1 MTTPT
6 PANQLNIRISWL
18 AIVNYLGALLTTGWM
33 LYLLYGSA
41 GLVYALLALLVS
53 GFILRFGASPLLVI
67 AAGILYFHFH
77 AAGLW
82 LPALCWLAAGAAFLN
97 DLQDYRMRHSPG
109 QEPASQASDQQPS
122 GQQAS
127 GRRSQRRQPPAQ
139 P

>member
-97 DLQDYRMRHSPG
+97 DLHDYRMRQSPG
-109 QEPASQASDQQPS
+109 QQPPGEQSS
-122 GQQAS
+122 GEQSS
-127 GRRSQRRQPPAQ
+127 GHRSPRRQPPAQ
-139 P
+139 S

>member
-67 AAGILYFHFH
+67 AAGVLFFPFH
-77 AAGLW
+77 AAGLR
-82 LPALCWLAAGAAFLN
+82 LPAIRPSSRAIASAG
-97 DLQDYRMRHSPG
+97 RWGR
-109 QEPASQASDQQPS
+109 S
-122 GQQAS
+122 GQMKDSPTPRADIQAAS
-127 GRRSQRRQPPAQ
+127 WRALPDWEELLKPWM
-139 P
+139 

>member
-33 LYLLYGSA
+33 LYLLDGSA

-67 AAGILYFHFH
+67 AAGILYFHCQ

-97 DLQDYRMRHSPG
+97 ALHDYRMRQSPG
-109 QEPASQASDQQPS
+109 QQPPGEQSS
-122 GQQAS
+122 GEQSS
-127 GRRSQRRQPPAQ
+127 GHRSPRRQPPAQ
-139 P
+139 S